1 MAPVLTFNFWGESFD
16 EMHVGIDLGTTNS
29 VLATFDGT
37 SLAVVPNGHGESLTP
52 SVVRVDARGLIIVG
66 RRAFRFLETDPGNTR
81 GEFKRLMGTSE
92 RIPFEASG
100 RSFLP
105 EELSAQIVSSLLADA
120 KDALGYTPAK
130 AVISTPAL
138 FELPQNHATMRAG
151 KLAGLQEVELIQEPI
166 ASAIAAG
173 WRADSEGFWLV
184 FDLGGGTLDVSLL
197 ETREGWLRVVDHGGD
212 NFLGGKDFDNALVD
226 WAAARLAS
234 EAGIPPFSRSD
245 PRSRR
250 PLGKL
255 KAACEQAKIELS
267 RVERTAIVC
276 AEVCADADGNPV
288 DADIDV
294 RRSDLEL
301 LVAPLLDR
309 SLGVCQAVIEKHRLS
324 PDAVGQVVFVGGPTL
339 MPALRERIGGFFGG
353 RVAEG
358 IDPMTI
364 VARGAAL
371 YAATAGLEARPAKTA
386 PAAPGIAVKMEHPA
400 VTADTQPFV
409 VGRFL
414 PVDGEALPDRV
425 RISRA
430 DGGFLSPETTVSTEG
445 SFVLQVELVRHQQN
459 RFRLTALAANGAEMP
474 VKTPDL
480 AIVHGVSI
488 ADPPLARSVGVA
500 RADNTVHVYFEK
512 GTPLPARRTVIHKTI
527 QRVEAKSAED
537 ALSIPVVQGEFSS
550 AHLNR
555 LIGRLQIRGDGL
567 KKDLPAGARVEVT
580 LHLDRS
586 GQLHARADIPEAGET
601 FEDVVHVLVPS
612 ASPEVLASELEAAE
626 ERVAEARRRGFSGGD
641 PALLRALSGAG
652 AVLAE
657 ARAGLEAARGGDP
670 DAASRVHRLLL
681 DLNGTLEDAEKDLH
695 WPALEAEA
703 DEAIRHALTWI
714 ASLGTPSEQE
724 LCERAL
730 AAAAEAR
737 RTKNAAE
744 LDRQAGVL
752 RTLGTAAYSRDPR
765 SATYNFEW
773 YEENVANATDP
784 HLVQSL
790 LEKGR
795 TALRKGDDQELR
807 RINRQLSDLFPGTAE
822 ERRRSFGSGVR

>member
-1 MAPVLTFNFWGESFD
+1 
-16 EMHVGIDLGTTNS
+16 
-29 VLATFDGT
+29 
-37 SLAVVPNGHGESLTP
+37 
-52 SVVRVDARGLIIVG
+52 
-66 RRAFRFLETDPGNTR
+66 FLETDPGNTR

-92 RIPFEASG
+92 SLRFEASG

-105 EELSAQIVSSLLADA
+105 EELSAQVVSSLLADA
-120 KDALGYTPAK
+120 KDSLGYTPAK

-173 WRADSEGFWLV
+173 WKADSEGFWLV

-197 ETREGWLRVVDHGGD
+197 ETRDGWLRVVDHGGD

-226 WAAARLAS
+226 WVAVRLAS
-234 EAGIPPFSRSD
+234 EAGLPPFSRSD
-245 PRSRR
+245 PASRR
-250 PLGKL
+250 PLSKL

-267 RVERTAIVC
+267 RMERTAIVC

-301 LVAPLLDR
+301 LVAPLIDR
-309 SLGVCQAVIEKHRLS
+309 SLGVCQSVIEKNRLS
-324 PDAVGQVVFVGGPTL
+324 PDAVGRIVFVGGPTL

-371 YAATAGLEARPAKTA
+371 YAATAGLDARPVATA
-386 PAAPGIAVKMEHPA
+386 PAPVAVGIAVKMEHPA

-414 PVDGEALPDRV
+414 PVDGEALPAQV

-430 DGGFLSPETTVSTEG
+430 DGGFTSPEAAVSPEG

-459 RFRLTALAANGAEMP
+459 RFRLAALAATGAEMP

-500 RADNTVHVYFEK
+500 RSDNSVHTYFEK
-512 GTPLPARRTVIHKTI
+512 GTPLPARRTMIHKTI
-527 QRVEAKSAED
+527 RRVEARSAED

-567 KKDLPAGARVEVT
+567 KKNLPAGSRVEVT

-586 GQLHARADIPEAGET
+586 GQLHARADIPELGET

-612 ASPEVLASELEAAE
+612 ASPEVLASELGAAE
-626 ERVAEARRRGFSGGD
+626 ERVTEARRRGFLGGD
-641 PALLRALSGAG
+641 PALLRALNGAG

-681 DLNGTLEDAEKDLH
+681 DLNGSLEDAEKDLH
-695 WPALEAEA
+695 WPELEAEA
-703 DEAIRHALTWI
+703 DEKIGNALSWI

-724 LCERAL
+724 MGERAL

-744 LDRQAGVL
+744 LDRQVGVL
-752 RTLGTAAYSRDPR
+752 RTLGGAAYSRDPR

-773 YEENVANATDP
+773 YEENVADATDP
-784 HLVQSL
+784 RLAQPL

-795 TALRKGDDQELR
+795 IALRNGDDQELR

-822 ERRRSFGSGVR
+822 ERRRSFGSGVS

>member
-1 MAPVLTFNFWGESFD
+1 
-16 EMHVGIDLGTTNS
+16 MHVGIDLGTTNS

-52 SVVRVDARGLIIVG
+52 SVVRVDARGLITVG

-105 EELSAQIVSSLLADA
+105 EELSAQIVASLLADA
-120 KDALGYTPAK
+120 KDALGYAPAK

-151 KLAGLQEVELIQEPI
+151 KLAGLAEVELIQEPI

-173 WRADSEGFWLV
+173 WKADSEGFWLV

-197 ETREGWLRVVDHGGD
+197 ETRDGWLRVVDHGGD

-245 PRSRR
+245 PRNRR

-301 LVAPLLDR
+301 LVAPLIDR

-324 PDAVGQVVFVGGPTL
+324 PDAVERVVFVGGPTL

-371 YAATAGLEARPAKTA
+371 YAATAGLEARPADTA
-386 PAAPGIAVKMEHPA
+386 PAAPPGIAVKMEHPA

-414 PVDGEALPDRV
+414 PVEGEELPAQV

-430 DGGFLSPETTVSTEG
+430 DGGFTSPETPVSAEG

-459 RFRLTALAANGAEMP
+459 RFRLTALAANGAGMP

-527 QRVEAKSAED
+527 ERVEARSAED

-550 AHLNR
+550 AHMNR
-555 LIGRLQIRGDGL
+555 LIGRLQIRGGGL
-567 KKDLPAGARVEVT
+567 KKDLQAGARVEVT

-612 ASPEVLASELEAAE
+612 ASPEVLASELAAAE

-641 PALLRALSGAG
+641 PARLRALSGAG

-714 ASLGTPSEQE
+714 ASLGTPSEQQ

-730 AAAAEAR
+730 SAAAEAR

-744 LDRQAGVL
+744 LDRQVGVL

-773 YEENVANATDP
+773 YEEKVAEATDP
-784 HLVQSL
+784 RLAQSL

-807 RINRQLSDLFPGTAE
+807 RINRQLSDLFPASAE
-822 ERRRSFGSGVR
+822 ERRRSFGSGVS